1 MHASEAPTL
10 PTVYLPRL
18 GEPLAVASRLRPMH
32 MIKALHHTLRN
43 AIITFHRTIQNKRCL
58 VQCKGSQILRTSLS
72 ALLLLMASW
81 EVTGDNLFN
90 PEIGATYFGC
100 HRNEAQSSVLLLVAR
115 GDQFAK
121 VRWAARLHPKKRDYR
136 CLYDAHP
143 ECCEQG
149 KFKALND
156 SPYFLNVL
164 PEQISKCSHGGQS

>member
-100 HRNEAQSSVLLLVAR
+100 HRNVDAICSSPST
-115 GDQFAK
+115 GDPK
-121 VRWAARLHPKKRDYR
+121 HIMLRWAERLHPKKRDYR

-156 SPYFLNVL
+156 SPYF
-164 PEQISKCSHGGQS
+164 